1 MRKMEDKRLKKQL
14 DFSSKPY
21 YRCFSCPHLRVR
33 CTGPRTA
40 GLPLFQWKELMRDM
54 KDFFNL
60 TYEWIALESKI
71 PVQTVERALSLSST
85 QDIMRDTATKI
96 ENAIVGSNG
105 DSPCFLAFEE
115 EQLSRQGNFNDAMLK
130 LERALSDDDKY
141 DKMLDGIHKSYREEI
156 DAIRADYQKM
166 NDLLTQQLLQLHSDN
181 NNLWAE
187 NNRKSK
193 IIDMFLEKH
202 SIQFVAN
209 KE

>member
-1 MRKMEDKRLKKQL
+1 
-14 DFSSKPY
+14 
-21 YRCFSCPHLRVR
+21 
-33 CTGPRTA
+33 
-40 GLPLFQWKELMRDM
+40 
-54 KDFFNL
+54 
-60 TYEWIALESKI
+60 
-71 PVQTVERALSLSST
+71 
-85 QDIMRDTATKI
+85 
-96 ENAIVGSNG
+96 
-105 DSPCFLAFEE
+105 
-115 EQLSRQGNFNDAMLK
+115 MLK